1 MSAIEQSL
9 WYEYVQPILD
19 GNTDETTSEGNSFWK
34 RVQDLMPK
42 VAEECKEFHKNKK
55 ECAELL
61 MKSKE
66 TLLTHIIQ
74 FSTEE
79 MELHFIRPLAIARGL
94 LPTVFDF
101 SKGADLS
108 YIESL
113 RALDFDGNELLAS
126 AIDEMGFVKGSVP
139 KAKCPTDSLPTCK
152 YMALFNAD
160 PSFDGLRYTFFDG
173 TEDICIAN
181 LSILKN
187 IIETCEVP
195 LSLLQHAS
203 NFTGL
208 WMHIIRLRVHLA
220 NHQILLLVFGLHTW
234 RV

>member
-1 MSAIEQSL
+1 MQGVAQEQQ
-9 WYEYVQPILD
+9 E
-19 GNTDETTSEGNSFWK
+19 NDELRE
-34 RVQDLMPK
+34 
-42 VAEECKEFHKNKK
+42 
-55 ECAELL
+55 
-61 MKSKE
+61 KSKE
-66 TLLTHIIQ
+66 TLLIHIRQ

-101 SKGADLS
+101 SKGAYLS
-108 YIESL
+108 YSESL

-160 PSFDGLRYTFFDG
+160 PSFDGLRQTFFDG

-181 LSILKN
+181 LSMLKN
-187 IIETCEVP
+187 IIETREVP
-195 LSLLQHAS
+195 LSLLQHAWEFYRVMDAYHKTPRPLS
-203 NFTGL
+203 EPPNFAS
-208 WMHIIRLRVHLA
+208 RVWPAYLA
-220 NHQILLLVFGLHTW
+220 YIKS
-234 RV
+234 